1 MRTPCPRQA
10 LKPPLFAKIVP
21 HRSRPA
27 RFHNFALFWPAVWRK
42 IFLELFFKAREQE
55 VFMPKSQKPLPS
67 PKQTRNPPPPK
78 PPVITDY
85 ASL

>member
-1 MRTPCPRQA
+1 MRTPSPRQA
-10 LKPPLFAKIVP
+10 FKPPLFAKIVP

-27 RFHNFALFWPAVWRK
+27 AFHSFALFWPVVWRK
-42 IFLELFFKAREQE
+42 IFLKFIFKLCKKE
-55 VFMPKSQKPLPS
+55 VFMPKSQKPRPS
-67 PKQTRNPPPPK
+67 PKQTRNQPPAK